1 MQTAVFH
8 DVLVLH
14 RADLGWLCEIEDC
27 RVFIARLQL
36 APETRCPRGP
46 SRYGDDCWVCRRR
59 HPSRAVE

>member
-36 APETRCPRGP
+36 APETRCP
-46 SRYGDDCWVCRRR
+46 
-59 HPSRAVE
+59 